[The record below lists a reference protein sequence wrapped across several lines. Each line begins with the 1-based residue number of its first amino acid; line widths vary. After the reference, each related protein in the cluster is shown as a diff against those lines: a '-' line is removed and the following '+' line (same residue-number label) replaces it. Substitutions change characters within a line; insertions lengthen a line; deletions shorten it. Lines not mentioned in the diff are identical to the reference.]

1 MTDAGRGQG
10 STVRGGRGSWMTLDA
25 GTTAGA
31 TDRPASVAEAIRRG
45 MADCSPADRT
55 VARVLLSSYPS
66 AGFETVAKLAA
77 RAGVSGPTVLRFANR
92 MGYRGFPEFQQALR
106 DDLDE
111 RSASPLALY
120 DRGRGAAATEATG
133 LAQSGAIMRDT
144 LERTFAN
151 LAPDE
156 FDRCVESL
164 ATAKGRVL
172 IVGGRFS
179 GLLARFLAQHLQLMR
194 AGVSM
199 LPDDAGGRAE
209 AIAGLG
215 RSDVV
220 VLFDYRRYEERTLQ
234 VATVARE
241 HRAQVVLFTDSW
253 LSPIASD
260 ADIVLPSETGSPSAF
275 DAMTPVLALVESVI
289 AGCLDRLGD
298 DASERMRR
306 IEAAGAELG
315 LY

>member
-1 MTDAGRGQG
+1 
-10 STVRGGRGSWMTLDA
+10 MTLDA
-25 GTTAGA
+25 GTGTTGPEGR
-31 TDRPASVAEAIRRG
+31 TSVAEAIRRG
-45 MADCSPADRT
+45 MADCSPAERK

-120 DRGRGAAATEATG
+120 DRGQGTALGGEGTRLEQA
-133 LAQSGAIMRDT
+133 GAIMRTT

-156 FDRCVESL
+156 FERSVEALTS
-164 ATAKGRVL
+164 AKGRVL
-172 IVGGRFS
+172 VAGGRFS

-194 AGVSM
+194 PGVSM

-215 RSDVV
+215 RGDVV
-220 VLFDYRRYEERTLQ
+220 ALFDYRRYEEPTLQ
-234 VATVARE
+234 VAAAARE
-241 HRAQVVLFTDSW
+241 RRAQVVLFTDSW

-260 ADIVLPSETGSPSAF
+260 ADVVLPSETGSPSAF

-289 AGCLDRLGD
+289 AGCLERLGD

>member
-1 MTDAGRGQG
+1 MAAEAQG
-10 STVRGGRGSWMTLDA
+10 
-25 GTTAGA
+25 GA
-31 TDRPASVAEAIRRG
+31 TASVAEAIRRG
-45 MADCSPADRT
+45 MADCSPAERK

-111 RSASPLALY
+111 RSASPLAIY
-120 DRGRGAAATEATG
+120 DRGQGAA
-133 LAQSGAIMRDT
+133 LAAGEGSRLERAGSITRAT

-151 LAPDE
+151 VAPDE
-156 FDRCVESL
+156 FDRCVEAL
-164 ATAKGRVL
+164 ATAKGHVL

-194 AGVSM
+194 AGVAM

-215 RSDVV
+215 RTDVV
-220 VLFDYRRYEERTLQ
+220 VVFDYRRYEERTRQ
-234 VATVARE
+234 VAAAARE
-241 HRAQVVLFTDSW
+241 RRAQIVLFTDAW
-253 LSPIASD
+253 LSPIASE
-260 ADIVLPSETGSPSAF
+260 ADVVLPSETGSPSAF
-275 DAMTPVLALVESVI
+275 DAMTPVLALVEAVI
-289 AGCLDRLGD
+289 AGCLERLGA

>member
-1 MTDAGRGQG
+1 MTVDAGA
-10 STVRGGRGSWMTLDA
+10 DA
-25 GTTAGA
+25 
-31 TDRPASVAEAIRRG
+31 RPASVAEAIRRG
-45 MADCSPADRT
+45 MADCSPAERK

-120 DRGRGAAATEATG
+120 DRGQGTALDGDGTRLEQA
-133 LAQSGAIMRDT
+133 GAIMRAT

-156 FDRCVESL
+156 FERCVEAL
-164 ATAKGRVL
+164 TTAKGQVL
-172 IVGGRFS
+172 IAGGRFS

-194 AGVSM
+194 AGVAM

-215 RSDVV
+215 RGDVV
-220 VLFDYRRYEERTLQ
+220 VLFDYRRYEEGTLQ
-234 VATVARE
+234 VASVARA

-260 ADIVLPSETGSPSAF
+260 ADVVLPSETGSPSAF

-289 AGCLDRLGD
+289 AGCLERLGD